1 MPQRAKPMN
10 EPVAGH
16 RWVLPT
22 RVSVRPSL
30 STKSQNLLLLVTNYF
45 AHAKLVAIRP
55 QVCPPERNGP
65 QGRWLPNSESDT
77 DVICRLG
84 LVRACLAPDPSVR
97 WLCSCAHTIDSDPYH
112 SRTGGLH
119 DVERKARSEAQA
131 RGESGTGAGGCR
143 VVVASGWRLCRNE
156 CGTGGGPASSND
168 RAESRDH
175 PRRGRAF
182 RRQPVD
188 LLCLR
193 QRERQVSAW

>member
-1 MPQRAKPMN
+1 MPQRAKTVN

-16 RWVLPT
+16 RWVLPC

-30 STKSQNLLLLVTNYF
+30 STSLKIFFFQSQIISHARNVQRF
-45 AHAKLVAIRP
+45 AHGFARRNETAGRADSSPFGNLTPMLSANSTWYALAYRP
-55 QVCPPERNGP
+55 TPAYDSN
-65 QGRWLPNSESDT
+65 
-77 DVICRLG
+77 
-84 LVRACLAPDPSVR
+84 A
-97 WLCSCAHTIDSDPYH
+97 SCAHTIDSDPHH

-143 VVVASGWRLCRNE
+143 FVVAGGGRLGRDKRSA
-156 CGTGGGPASSND
+156 GGGPASSSD
-168 RAESRDH
+168 HAESRNH